1 VAAAIPLLSTA
12 DSTVGTVI
20 TNRQI
25 KDLPLNGRDYLQLA
39 SLSSGTLPTSRRR
52 HQHRRTGRKPVAFL
66 LDGQDN
72 NNQQITTGHSGQK
85 EVIKPS
91 VDAIQEFKVVTNG
104 YAAEYGRSSSGVV
117 SVSLKSGTNSLQ
129 GTVYEY
135 FRHDALDAK
144 NFFATEKP
152 PYRRNQ
158 FGGAAGFPLI
168 RNRTF
173 FFGDIEREDARRQQH
188 QRSRAADRAQ
198 PQRPVPDRGARST
211 HRPAVPGGQIPASRI
226 DRWRPASS
234 ATCPLPQTQALTNN
248 FVYNSPSDQDALKG
262 DFRMRP
268 DHQRQPEPV
277 YPLRPAA
284 HRQRRDVAGT
294 PPDAGRQLLRR
305 RRHESSTSR
314 SWVVRA
320 QQDLVAHAHHSV
332 RAG

>member
-1 VAAAIPLLSTA
+1 MQRGVVLNIGDVRKVDARLQLGDVSEQITVAASVPLLSTA

-39 SLSSGTLPTSRRR
+39 SLSSGTLPTAGVGISIGG
-52 HQHRRTGRKPVAFL
+52 QAGSQVAFL

-72 NNQQITTGHSGQK
+72 NNQQISTGHSGQK
-85 EVIKPS
+85 EVVKPS

-158 FGGAAGFPLI
+158 FGGAAGFPAGPQPHVLL
-168 RNRTF
+168 RRHRT
-173 FFGDIEREDARRQQH
+173 R
-188 QRSRAADRAQ
+188 
-198 PQRPVPDRGARST
+198 
-211 HRPAVPGGQIPASRI
+211 
-226 DRWRPASS
+226 RPAS
-234 ATCPLPQTQALTNN
+234 QQHHG
-248 FVYNSPSDQDALKG
+248 VD
-262 DFRMRP
+262 
-268 DHQRQPEPV
+268 
-277 YPLRPAA
+277 PA
-284 HRQRRDVAGT
+284 D
-294 PPDAGRQLLRR
+294 GRQ
-305 RRHESSTSR
+305 SQR
-314 SWVVRA
+314 SVPARA
-320 QQDLVAHAHHSV
+320 CAT
-332 RAG
+332 R